1 MLKVEPDAM
10 FVAENY
16 EPLLR
21 FDFLCKVIQ
30 HGGPHQTTAVPLRSI
45 SA

>member
-21 FDFLCKVIQ
+21 FDFLCKGRVYCFW
-30 HGGPHQTTAVPLRSI
+30 HS
-45 SA
+45 